1 MGLWG
6 NPYDFADPVSG
17 LIPEYQERVVDA
29 IEQAVRDA
37 AGAMEPVTF
46 KVGAVRMRDQDPYFN
61 GAKFGG
67 KNPTDKM
74 HGTIHD
80 IRNPV
85 VVSDQLLVMQGVGDS
100 GAAVFTWTNWSEHP
114 EVWGDENTLLSS
126 DWVGVTRT
134 VLDAEYGGVAVHM
147 PECLGGMQSAG
158 GGDLPLVDEDGVHV
172 FQTCDE
178 AAVADPDDDGCF
190 GKQVGDT
197 RTDGDGDPVPE
208 WPDNETWEFTRSH
221 GWHIAEAAM
230 EALAAG
236 EVVQATPLRVE
247 SEPLYVPIT
256 NVGFQ
261 MLGGMGIFDLTFDDA
276 VYDPEL
282 CPEASE
288 VEMGCLELRTF
299 RVQLGPIGLVTAPG
313 ELFPEIAWGLPAD
326 DSRWLDEV
334 DDPAARGPDSA
345 YFPQHDADCNEVEWS
360 DCNDTTEFGDCDCLA
375 IHAWP
380 YTLNPDPAVPPLLDS
395 LDTDYRAVL
404 GMLDTY
410 AGYIVPQPDFNTHV
424 SLLTEDG
431 DHYVDTV
438 SMSYL
443 FGTKLQEGQARI
455 DARW

>member
-1 MGLWG
+1 
-6 NPYDFADPVSG
+6 
-17 LIPEYQERVVDA
+17 
-29 IEQAVRDA
+29 
-37 AGAMEPVTF
+37 
-46 KVGAVRMRDQDPYFN
+46 
-61 GAKFGG
+61 
-67 KNPTDKM
+67 
-74 HGTIHD
+74 
-80 IRNPV
+80 
-85 VVSDQLLVMQGVGDS
+85 
-100 GAAVFTWTNWSEHP
+100 
-114 EVWGDENTLLSS
+114 
-126 DWVGVTRT
+126 
-134 VLDAEYGGVAVHM
+134 HM

-230 EALAAG
+230 AALAAG

-431 DHYVDTV
+431 DHYEDTV